1 MILLVVNGILFV
13 FSMNITLII
22 PAFIAGLLTFFAP
35 CTLPLVP
42 AYLGFIGGTHSG
54 DLGDPSRKN
63 SIRRHVMLNGL
74 AYVLGFSVVFILLGV
89 IFGLGGASLVHFRA
103 WLSRIGGV
111 FVIFFALY
119 MLGVFDRLSTG
130 SHALASFRF
139 LNSEHRWNPVAKLK
153 PGRPTSSFLLGA
165 TFAFGWT
172 PCVGPILGSVLL
184 LASSTATI
192 GQGAVLLAVYSV
204 GLAVPFLVIAFGVG
218 QATATVRRLSRWIPI
233 VSRIGGLF
241 LLFLG
246 ILLLS
251 NHMEVWMGWA
261 YQHFPQLGTSLLN
274 RL

>member
-1 MILLVVNGILFV
+1 MILSVVNDILFL
-13 FSMNITLII
+13 FSMNIALIL
-22 PAFIAGLLTFFAP
+22 PAFIAGVLTFFAP

-42 AYLGFIGGTHSG
+42 AYLGFIGGTHPG
-54 DLGDPSRKN
+54 DLGDVSRAGV
-63 SIRRHVMLNGL
+63 IRRHVMLNAV
-74 AYVLGFSVVFILLGV
+74 AYVLGFSAIFIILGV
-89 IFGLGGASLVHFRA
+89 IFGLGGASLVHFRI

-119 MLGVFDRLSTG
+119 MLGVFQTRIASLS
-130 SHALASFRF
+130 LFRF
-139 LNSEHRWNPVAKLK
+139 LNTEHRWNLVAKLK

-184 LASSTATI
+184 LASSTATV
-192 GQGAVLLAVYSV
+192 GQGAVLLLVYST
-204 GLAVPFLVIAFGVG
+204 GLAVPFLLIAFGVG
-218 QATATVRRLSRWIPI
+218 QATETIKTLTRWIPI

-246 ILLLS
+246 LLLLT
-251 NHMEVWMGWA
+251 NRMDLWLTWVYEHV
-261 YQHFPQLGTSLLN
+261 PQLGTSLLN